1 LGHRTWDDPLSFR
14 KATLFG
20 ISTGFTL
27 WSCLWTLQLVRPFAI
42 DTSIRTLLCGA
53 LVLEVF
59 LITMQTWR
67 GHESHFNHEST
78 LDASIEAWML
88 LCISIAMLGIL
99 WITIRIWISE
109 SHDNTSI
116 TMRSA
121 ARWGMLFLVVSG
133 AIGYLITYLG
143 NQQMFH
149 GNSPSIW
156 NARGILKFPHG
167 ASLHAI
173 QVLAILGWLVE
184 HGTKQNALIWVHSLV
199 LAHVLWLGFAL
210 AQTFRGRGRFE
221 MDWFS
226 WLMFASMFLT
236 LLIPPIKIRIS
247 RICEA

>member
-1 LGHRTWDDPLSFR
+1 MGHRTWEDPLSFR

-27 WSCLWTLQLVRPFAI
+27 WSCLWTLQLVRPLAI
-42 DTSIRTLLCGA
+42 DTSIRLVLCGA

-67 GHESHFNHEST
+67 GHESHFNH
-78 LDASIEAWML
+78 ASALEAFIEAGML

-99 WITIRIWISE
+99 WITIRIWISNPR
-109 SHDNTSI
+109 DNTSV

-121 ARWGMLFLVVSG
+121 ARWGMLFLVVSA

-143 NQQMFH
+143 YQQISLE
-149 GNSPSIW
+149 NSPSLW

-173 QVLAILGWLVE
+173 QVLALIGWLVD
-184 HGTKQNALIWVHSLV
+184 HRTKQNALIWVHALV
-199 LAHVLWLGFAL
+199 LAHMLWLGFAL
-210 AQTFRGRGRFE
+210 TQTFRGRGRFE
-221 MDWFS
+221 MDWLG
-226 WLMFASMFLT
+226 WLLFAGMFLT
-236 LLIPPIKIRIS
+236 VLIPPIKIRSS
-247 RICEA
+247 RIYEA